1 MRPWPHTTRPGLYR
15 SRCAKAAQKL
25 KTNLLGRLK
34 RPDNINA
41 QTEIVDLRQL
51 EVFLGVIDHRTVT
64 RAGEKLYLSPGAVS
78 LQLQNLAMELKTQ
91 LFVRSGKNIV
101 PTPAAL
107 RLAAHAR
114 EVLKRVKELRQ
125 DFGNSADLDNQPFHF
140 ASGATTLIYR
150 LAGPLRTLRRRY
162 PNADVHITVAP
173 TEKIVAGLL
182 DLHFDLGLI
191 SLPVESRD
199 LTILPLFEEELV
211 MIRPLRAGERSGSVE
226 TVTPSRLDGVP
237 FLLFPPDSNMRVLF
251 DRFFAE
257 IGVHPRVTMEA
268 DDTEVIKRM
277 VEAGFGYSILP
288 QFALAGGG
296 KYRKLRVAGK
306 RLVRHQALAMAKTEY
321 PRPLAAEIAAFLNL
335 ALTTA

>member
-1 MRPWPHTTRPGLYR
+1 M
-15 SRCAKAAQKL
+15 
-25 KTNLLGRLK
+25 
-34 RPDNINA
+34 
-41 QTEIVDLRQL
+41 DLRQL

-64 RAGEKLYLSPGAVS
+64 RASEKLYLSPGAVS
-78 LQLQNLAMELKTQ
+78 LQLQNLAIELKTQ

-101 PTPAAL
+101 PTPAAI
-107 RLAAHAR
+107 RLATHAR
-114 EVLKRVKELRQ
+114 EVLKKVKDLRQ
-125 DFGNSADLDNQPFHF
+125 DFGNSAELDRQPFHF

-150 LAGPLRTLRRRY
+150 LAGPLRNLRKRY
-162 PNADVHITVAP
+162 PNADVHSTVAP

-182 DLHFDLGLI
+182 DLHYDLGLV
-191 SLPVESRD
+191 SLPVENKD
-199 LTILPLFEEELV
+199 LNILPLFEEELV
-211 MIRPLRAGERSGSVE
+211 LIRPLHGAERGGSVE
-226 TVTPSRLDGVP
+226 TITPSALNGVP
-237 FLLFPPDSNMRVLF
+237 FLLFPPESNMRTLF

-257 IGVHPRVTMEA
+257 IGVQPRVTMEA

-288 QFALAGGG
+288 QFALSGRGG

-321 PRPLAAEIAAFLNL
+321 PRPLATEIAAFLNL